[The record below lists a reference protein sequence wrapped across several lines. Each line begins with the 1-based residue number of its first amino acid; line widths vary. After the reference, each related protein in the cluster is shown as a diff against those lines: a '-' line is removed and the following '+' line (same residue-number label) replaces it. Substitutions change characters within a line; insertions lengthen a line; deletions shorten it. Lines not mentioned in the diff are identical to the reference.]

1 MNGEEE
7 KEQEKE
13 VNTNLSH
20 KEVVEKVTK
29 EINKEEVEAEEE
41 SLIDFLKRFQPS
53 TWVILGMIVIIIIL
67 AWAFGYYGGYSDCLV
82 MHNAKM
88 ANCTVF

>member
-13 VNTNLSH
+13 VIEA
-20 KEVVEKVTK
+20 EVEPKVY
-29 EINKEEVEAEEE
+29 EKEEEGF
-41 SLIDFLKRFQPS
+41 IDFLKRFKPS
-53 TWVILGMIVIIIIL
+53 VLVVIGMLILVIIL
-67 AWAFGYYGGYSDCLV
+67 AWILGYSMGYGDCLV

-88 ANCTVF
+88 LNCTVF